1 MENSFLVSWN
11 MSNQANVSIFI
22 VYISFKKCGSHNAY
36 TMDDITIILIIV
48 IILGGSFAA
57 WIMYFFYLFYINH
70 LKMIQAYKLES
81 WCCLGVAA
89 LCYTQ
94 KVGNLDDD
102 IESAYSK
109 LTTFKNNFTKD
120 Y

>member
-1 MENSFLVSWN
+1 
-11 MSNQANVSIFI
+11 
-22 VYISFKKCGSHNAY
+22 
-36 TMDDITIILIIV
+36 MDDITIILIIV